1 MTRFALRFAA
11 TAASVALGVVLAAS
25 ASASAA
31 PADAAMYGQHV
42 RDCAQS
48 MGFDQNH
55 NPGMHRGISMWDPAH
70 TC

>member
-11 TAASVALGVVLAAS
+11 TAASVAFGVALVS

-31 PADAAMYGQHV
+31 PADAAAYGQHV
-42 RDCAQS
+42 RNCAQS
-48 MGFDQNH
+48 MGFDQDH

-70 TC
+70 AC

>member
-1 MTRFALRFAA
+1 MTRSALRFAA
-11 TAASVALGVVLAAS
+11 TAASLALGLVLAS
-25 ASASAA
+25 SASAA

-48 MGFDQNH
+48 MSFDQHH
-55 NPGMHRGISMWDPAH
+55 NPGMHRGIWMWDPAH

>member
-1 MTRFALRFAA
+1 MTRSALRFAA
-11 TAASVALGVVLAAS
+11 TAASVALGVALASS
-25 ASASAA
+25 ASAT

-48 MGFDQNH
+48 MGFDRDH
-55 NPGMHRGISMWDPAH
+55 NPGMHRGISMWDHTH

>member
-1 MTRFALRFAA
+1 MTRSALRFAA
-11 TAASVALGVVLAAS
+11 TAASLALGLVLASS
-25 ASASAA
+25 ASAS

-48 MGFDQNH
+48 MSFDQNH
-55 NPGMHRGISMWDPAH
+55 NPGMHRGISMWDPTH

>member
-11 TAASVALGVVLAAS
+11 TSASVALGALLVS
-25 ASASAA
+25 ASASAT

-42 RDCAQS
+42 RHCTQS
-48 MGFDQNH
+48 MGLDQNH
-55 NPGMHRGISMWDPAH
+55 NPGMHVGITMWDPAH